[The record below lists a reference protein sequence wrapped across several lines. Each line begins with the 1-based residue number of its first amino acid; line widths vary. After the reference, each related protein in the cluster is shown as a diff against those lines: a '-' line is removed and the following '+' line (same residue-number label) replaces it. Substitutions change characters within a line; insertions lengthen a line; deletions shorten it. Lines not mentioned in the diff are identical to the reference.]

1 MTPGE
6 PVQQEIHTLDDLL
19 SMVRKEG
26 GVVLIVV
33 GQGITV
39 EEYVR
44 FLECRS
50 KGEIPVLSDI
60 RRARD
65 ASCEHKGFL
74 VVEGSS
80 VKRGSLIEYYAE
92 ALTIT
97 ECLSGQLTIRVHE
110 YPHQIIIFYQPGFQV
125 ILSILSYQKFKQY
138 FAIFGKFIG

>member
-1 MTPGE
+1 MTPGQ

-19 SMVRKEG
+19 SMVRREG
-26 GVVLIVV
+26 GVAFIVV

-65 ASCEHKGFL
+65 ASYEHKGFL
-74 VVEGSS
+74 VVEGLS
-80 VKRGSLIEYYAE
+80 VRGGRLTEYLAE

-97 ECLSGQLTIRVHE
+97 ECLSGQLAIGAYE
-110 YPHQIIIFYQPGFQV
+110 YPH
-125 ILSILSYQKFKQY
+125 
-138 FAIFGKFIG
+138 